1 MARCMTWDRTVAD
14 HEQERDEIDLP
25 RTADCV

>member
-1 MARCMTWDRTVAD
+1 MARRMSWDRTVAD
-14 HEQERDEIDLP
+14 HEQKRDEIELP